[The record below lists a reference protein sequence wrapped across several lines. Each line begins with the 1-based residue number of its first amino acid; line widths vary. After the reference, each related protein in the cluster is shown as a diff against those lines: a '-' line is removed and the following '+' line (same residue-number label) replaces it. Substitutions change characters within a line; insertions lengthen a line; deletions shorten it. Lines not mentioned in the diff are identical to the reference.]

1 LTDKP
6 ADRRA
11 AERAYRAAIESKWIT
26 DYCREEAMYHLAVL
40 MLGRRSASSR
50 RAGARLLRVAS
61 ADGDYPCRPET
72 LAYDPD
78 RIGQFLDGISQLP
91 VPLAADAL
99 VISDNGD
106 IYGTIKDM
114 DARMAELIQQAGPG
128 PGAASNAGGSAGCA
142 PDPVR

>member
-1 LTDKP
+1 LQ
-6 ADRRA
+6 
-11 AERAYRAAIESKWIT
+11 
-26 DYCREEAMYHLAVL
+26 
-40 MLGRRSASSR
+40 
-50 RAGARLLRVAS
+50 AR
-61 ADGDYPCRPET
+61 D

-114 DARMAELIQQAGPG
+114 EARMAELTQQAGPG
-128 PGAASNAGGSAGCA
+128 PGAVSNAGGSAGCP